1 MTMKI
6 YAIYKGE
13 ENLFDGTARECAEK
27 LGVSINTI
35 HFWNTKAYKK
45 RIESLRK
52 SGKARNCKIAIVI
65 KEKKDAD

>member
-1 MTMKI
+1 MKI

-35 HFWNTKAYKK
+35 HFWNTTTYKK
-45 RIESLRK
+45 RIDSLRK
-52 SGKARNCKIAIVI
+52 SGKARN
-65 KEKKDAD
+65 